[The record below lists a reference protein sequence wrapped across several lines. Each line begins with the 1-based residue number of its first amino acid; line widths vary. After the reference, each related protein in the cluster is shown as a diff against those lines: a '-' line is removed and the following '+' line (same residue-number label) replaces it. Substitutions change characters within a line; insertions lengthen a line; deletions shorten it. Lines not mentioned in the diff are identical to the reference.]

1 MTVDW
6 HDYEIFDPGTWGP
19 LGELPRREARAAYQR
34 LMDAR
39 GARFEELAKLVA
51 KSGIKLE
58 WTYDSLQAVN
68 DWFRTNVT
76 ADPRDRSRLLP
87 EWYSVTNDIG
97 LFLGDFLIRQHP
109 GLHWEFDTSHKGVTT
124 YQRHVI
130 MGFKNFPDP
139 DYALDLDMAVAR
151 YGHAVLLRQ
160 DIDVNAF
167 VDWVRTAEQRA

>member
-97 LFLGDFLIRQHP
+97 LFLGD
-109 GLHWEFDTSHKGVTT
+109 
-124 YQRHVI
+124 
-130 MGFKNFPDP
+130 
-139 DYALDLDMAVAR
+139 VAR